1 MQICLVG
8 FSRPDLKT
16 AAFLSESF
24 CQKIGEKLVDEF
36 IILQPTPKVLCG
48 PLREELN
55 RKFPKASVRIEQ
67 LEPLSSDV
75 VLNKM
80 KQQPWRLLREILSQI
95 DDSRESIFVLGRGSS
110 LLQHLLWLTA
120 EILSSEAIHIDYP
133 EGVLFRSGTSK
144 INTEISKS
152 SLGAFAAIQA
162 NDVNKKVLDREGWYS
177 AEDIS
182 EFPGAVASGVNSAM
196 QKANEEGIVIKK
208 ESKSGKT
215 IYKLTPKGWPC
226 ALQSFATARFIQDET
241 IRDLLIAFARLPSI
255 GPENEFTPPLTSQFM
270 ASGPCDGLIVIIQKW
285 DDSFE
290 GNHVTTLDEACETFI
305 DAPFIGDLRG
315 AKEILRQRCSY
326 DSIDSRDHL
335 VVINPSY
342 DENFQLKFSAHLL
355 GVLTDF
361 EEKYGKHFWNFD
373 ITNPL
378 NPIKATVSSFAN
390 ASGAAT
396 SYVLKSRGEK
406 GAVVEKVEP
415 SRYPRN
421 SHKLS
426 VPNRF
431 AIEVLNKKPADGYRN
446 ILVAMMLYEDLNSN
460 DFSPSQLP
468 FDDLSDD
475 NFHGVTWAELVEFIK
490 NLRSTYDLS
499 KGVLTGSQTRMKE
512 LALKRLVSSQ
522 IPRVGSSKMR
532 HTLTN
537 EGYLVASQLYS
548 IIKREGM
555 S

>member
-1 MQICLVG
+1 
-8 FSRPDLKT
+8 
-16 AAFLSESF
+16 
-24 CQKIGEKLVDEF
+24 
-36 IILQPTPKVLCG
+36 
-48 PLREELN
+48 
-55 RKFPKASVRIEQ
+55 
-67 LEPLSSDV
+67 
-75 VLNKM
+75 
-80 KQQPWRLLREILSQI
+80 
-95 DDSRESIFVLGRGSS
+95 
-110 LLQHLLWLTA
+110 
-120 EILSSEAIHIDYP
+120 
-133 EGVLFRSGTSK
+133 
-144 INTEISKS
+144 
-152 SLGAFAAIQA
+152 
-162 NDVNKKVLDREGWYS
+162 
-177 AEDIS
+177 
-182 EFPGAVASGVNSAM
+182 
-196 QKANEEGIVIKK
+196 
-208 ESKSGKT
+208 
-215 IYKLTPKGWPC
+215 
-226 ALQSFATARFIQDET
+226 
-241 IRDLLIAFARLPSI
+241 
-255 GPENEFTPPLTSQFM
+255 
-270 ASGPCDGLIVIIQKW
+270 
-285 DDSFE
+285 
-290 GNHVTTLDEACETFI
+290 
-305 DAPFIGDLRG
+305 
-315 AKEILRQRCSY
+315 
-326 DSIDSRDHL
+326 
-335 VVINPSY
+335 
-342 DENFQLKFSAHLL
+342 L

-490 NLRSTYDLS
+490 NLRSPYDLS